1 MTRKQKEKKKVFLKC
16 VPKSNVIENIFWVLV
31 FSIPI
36 WYLAYPT
43 DRSIVENMFLI
54 FLQEGRWLFLLLNL

>member
-36 WYLAYPT
+36 WYLAHPT
-43 DRSIVENMFLI
+43 NRSMISSDDSLRFVV
-54 FLQEGRWLFLLLNL
+54 